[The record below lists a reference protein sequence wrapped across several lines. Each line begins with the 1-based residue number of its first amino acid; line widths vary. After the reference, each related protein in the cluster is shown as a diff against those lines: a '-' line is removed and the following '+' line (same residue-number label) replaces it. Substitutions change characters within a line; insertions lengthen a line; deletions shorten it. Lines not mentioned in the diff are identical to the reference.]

1 MASRFTRNV
10 ISEAPVDKTFNW
22 NTQVNDLINDGVDI
36 FYHDTD
42 DNIRQ
47 LSQNREVADLYKITA
62 ENRRLIDEN
71 RKDIDKN
78 RKDIDENTQSI
89 ITINN
94 KLKNYYTKT
103 EVDNLLADLLNKI
116 DELDSKILELT
127 DQTRDNIDKIV
138 TGGE

>member
-10 ISEAPVDKTFNW
+10 VSETPVDKKFNW
-22 NTQVNDLINDGVDI
+22 NTQVNDLINDGVDL
-36 FYHDTD
+36 FYHDKD

-47 LSQNREVADLYKITA
+47 LSQNREVADLYRITA

-78 RKDIDENTQSI
+78 TQSI

-94 KLKNYYTKT
+94 NFKNYYTKEET
-103 EVDNLLADLLNKI
+103 DNLISDLLNKI
-116 DELDSKILELT
+116 NELDNKILELT
-127 DQTRDNIDKIV
+127 EQTRDNIDKIII
-138 TGGE
+138 GGE